1 MEVYKYEKFGGMSYP
16 SYKHSFTAL
25 IIVFCGYFIK
35 NEKLKFITYI
45 NGLSSFIA
53 HNPFIS
59 NKLPYLQ
66 KNAQYIDKN
75 SIFTT
80 FYLSPLLLK
89 NPEPNIFVFYYLIH
103 SIIKML
109 INTDEQKYV
118 FGIIYIIDKI
128 YKNKKFTKKLI
139 FFICLSVLL
148 KMTEKKHIYI
158 HCLWHISA
166 GITNML
172 ICNSVDI

>member
-1 MEVYKYEKFGGMSYP
+1 MEVYEYEKYGGMSYP
-16 SYKHSFTAL
+16 SYQHSFTAL
-25 IIVFCGYFIK
+25 IIVFWGYFIK

-53 HNPFIS
+53 HNPFVA

-66 KNAQYIDKN
+66 EKSQYIDKN

-80 FYLSPLLLK
+80 FYLLPLLLK
-89 NPEPNIFVFYYLIH
+89 NPEPHIFMFYYLIH
-103 SIIKML
+103 SIIKTL
-109 INTDEQKYV
+109 INTDEQKYM
-118 FGIIYIIDKI
+118 FGIIYSIYKI

-139 FFICLSVLL
+139 FFICLSALL
-148 KMTEKKHIYI
+148 KITEKKSIYI
-158 HCLWHISA
+158 HSLWHISA

-172 ICNSVDI
+172 ICNSIDI

>member
-1 MEVYKYEKFGGMSYP
+1 MEVYEYEKYGGMSYP
-16 SYKHSFTAL
+16 SYQHSFTAL
-25 IIVFCGYFIK
+25 IIVFWGYFIK

-53 HNPFIS
+53 HNPFVA

-66 KNAQYIDKN
+66 EKSQYIDKN

-80 FYLSPLLLK
+80 FYLLPLLLK
-89 NPEPNIFVFYYLIH
+89 NPEPHIFMFYYLIH
-103 SIIKML
+103 SIIKTL

-118 FGIIYIIDKI
+118 FGIIYSIYKI

-139 FFICLSVLL
+139 FFICLSALL
-148 KMTEKKHIYI
+148 KITEKKSIYI
-158 HCLWHISA
+158 HSLWHISS

>member
-1 MEVYKYEKFGGMSYP
+1 MEVYKYEKYGGVSYP
-16 SYKHSFTAL
+16 SYQHSFTGL
-25 IIVFCGYFIK
+25 LIVFYGYFIK

-45 NGLSSFIA
+45 NGLSSFLA

-66 KNAQYIDKN
+66 KKSQYIDKN

-80 FYLSPLLLK
+80 FYLLPLLLK
-89 NPEPNIFVFYYLIH
+89 NPEPGIFLFYYFIH
-103 SIIKML
+103 SIIKTL
-109 INTDEQKYV
+109 VNTDKQKYI
-118 FGIIYIIDKI
+118 FGVIYSIYKI
-128 YKNKKFTKKLI
+128 YKNNKFTRKLI

-148 KMTEKKHIYI
+148 KITEKKSIYI
-158 HCLWHISA
+158 HSLWHISA

-172 ICNSVDI
+172 ICNSLDI